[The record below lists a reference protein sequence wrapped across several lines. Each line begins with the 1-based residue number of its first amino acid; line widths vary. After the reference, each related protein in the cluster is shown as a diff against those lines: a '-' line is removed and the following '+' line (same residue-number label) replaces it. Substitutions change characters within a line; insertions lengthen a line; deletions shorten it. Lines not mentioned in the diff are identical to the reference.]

1 MGFDA
6 QFLQQIAMIGIAV
19 IGWFLRKKD
28 EQQEKELESLRSA
41 LQNQTDLL
49 WQKHDQDAKD
59 LSELRLHIASQHYVK
74 TELDARF
81 DKMELTFTN
90 GFNDLGNKLDRLT
103 ETMVSHINKGQ
114 C

>member
-1 MGFDA
+1 MIDPVI
-6 QFLQQIAMIGIAV
+6 LQALVTLGIGV

-28 EQQEKELESLRSA
+28 EQQEKELEALRSE
-41 LQNQTDLL
+41 LKNQTDLL

-59 LSELRLHIASQHYVK
+59 LSDLRLHIASQHYVK

-90 GFNDLGNKLDRLT
+90 GFNELGNKLDKLT
-103 ETMVSHINKGQ
+103 QTMISHINKGQ